1 MCNVVSVNPRALP
14 LFIAVLALTISIFFE
29 GKSTSEA
36 FPTMRFERSVD
47 DGPLHGSDFL
57 SLLMD
62 PQTPQKP
69 TPEPLETSTE
79 TRIPRSTRN
88 QHPYTS
94 TIRKIRP
101 TVGNLF
107 KIDRSNRLTSEN
119 SDSEGYVLAVR
130 VSSSVGKTL
139 INKDVRQGS
148 YEQEKNDLGDATV
161 SNPWGSTV
169 KPLPNLSGV
178 PNNLTDEA
186 EDHSSTVIDDNQV
199 ADVIDQIS
207 IASEDHPS
215 LIAESNKNEFNIE
228 EKEPITTDSEASQT
242 AYVEAPP
249 RLPDF
254 NPPEDLLKQG
264 QSQTKVHP
272 YQQTIIFHNTGD
284 ANQARSVSYSSVA
297 QGVTS
302 LRDKWQN
309 QKPKTHDR
317 QERHY
322 DETKNIN
329 TFRNSDKGKMAESQ
343 TQYPLTET
351 TRKPWSRSHIDTPTT
366 PKFSERNWESPEKN
380 YAPRP
385 TQGPYSAQPEQ
396 NYEVDESVSVVT
408 NGRVHGVQP
417 KPNPDTKKKDDNQ
430 KVGYVVEGRN
440 YRKYRVEERTSDGF
454 IVGEYG
460 VVSHDDGSLRGVRYT
475 ADGTINPR
483 LIYDALMK
491 FLSL

>member
-1 MCNVVSVNPRALP
+1 MCAVTFVNPKALP
-14 LFIAVLALTISIFFE
+14 LLLAAFALTISIFFE
-29 GKSTSEA
+29 GKLTSEA
-36 FPTMRFERSVD
+36 LPTMRFERSVD
-47 DGPLHGSDFL
+47 DGPLQGSDFL
-57 SLLMD
+57 SLLMSA
-62 PQTPQKP
+62 PNPPRSEEVTPATLK
-69 TPEPLETSTE
+69 TSTE
-79 TRIPRSTRN
+79 SRMTRSTYHL
-88 QHPYTS
+88 HPYTN
-94 TIRKIRP
+94 TIRKHRP
-101 TVGNLF
+101 TVGSLF
-107 KIDRSNRLTSEN
+107 KIERNNRETSEN
-119 SDSEGYVLAVR
+119 SDSEGIVVAVR

-148 YEQEKNDLGDATV
+148 YEQEKNDLSDVDQEKHANTTPGNVEDLGSSSLDA
-161 SNPWGSTV
+161 N
-169 KPLPNLSGV
+169 
-178 PNNLTDEA
+178 
-186 EDHSSTVIDDNQV
+186 HV
-199 ADVIDQIS
+199 ADVVDQIS

-215 LIAESNKNEFNIE
+215 VIAESNKSEFNIE
-228 EKEPITTDSEASQT
+228 EKEPITTDSESSQS
-242 AYVEAPP
+242 AFVEVPA

-284 ANQARSVSYSSVA
+284 SNQARSVSYSSVA
-297 QGVTS
+297 QGVSS
-302 LRDKWQN
+302 LRDKL
-309 QKPKTHDR
+309 HER
-317 QERHY
+317 QERNY
-322 DETKNIN
+322 DGSKSSDYLNN
-329 TFRNSDKGKMAESQ
+329 FGNSEKDKSNGSSSSQ
-343 TQYPLTET
+343 TQSYPVTESS
-351 TRKPWSRSHIDTPTT
+351 RKPWNRPSSTSTPR
-366 PKFSERNWESPEKN
+366 FSERNWESPEKS
-380 YAPRP
+380 YVPRP
-385 TQGPYSAQPEQ
+385 TQTPYQAQAEQ

-417 KPNPDTKKKDDNQ
+417 PKQNADEKSKKDDNQ

>member
-1 MCNVVSVNPRALP
+1 M
-14 LFIAVLALTISIFFE
+14 
-29 GKSTSEA
+29 TSEA
-36 FPTMRFERSVD
+36 LPIMRSERSVD
-47 DGPLHGSDFL
+47 NGPLHGSDFL
-57 SLLMD
+57 SLIMD
-62 PQTPQKP
+62 TPSSSRPQKA
-69 TPEPLETSTE
+69 TPAPSKSSTE
-79 TRIPRSTRN
+79 SRMTRSTVHL
-88 QHPYTS
+88 HPYTS

-107 KIDRSNRLTSEN
+107 KIDRNRLTNEN
-119 SDSEGYVLAVR
+119 SNSEGIVVAVR

-139 INKDVRQGS
+139 INKDLRQGHT
-148 YEQEKNDLGDATV
+148 EQEKNDLDDATL
-161 SNPWGSTV
+161 SARWEPTK
-169 KPLPNLSGV
+169 KPSIDVLSV
-178 PNNLTDEA
+178 ESQRKNQTEELNHPSSSVIVDE
-186 EDHSSTVIDDNQV
+186 NV

-215 LIAESNKNEFNIE
+215 LIAEANKNEFNIE
-228 EKEPITTDSEASQT
+228 EREPITTDSEPSQS
-242 AYVEAPP
+242 AFVEVPA

-272 YQQTIIFHNTGD
+272 YHQTIIFHNTGD
-284 ANQARSVSYSSVA
+284 SNQARSVSYSSVA
-297 QGVTS
+297 QGVS
-302 LRDKWQN
+302 NLRDKWDDG
-309 QKPKTHDR
+309 KSKLHER
-317 QERHY
+317 KERHY
-322 DETKNIN
+322 DGNKGSVYLN
-329 TFRNSDKGKMAESQ
+329 TFGNSQKDKTNDSQSQSHPVTESM
-343 TQYPLTET
+343 
-351 TRKPWSRSHIDTPTT
+351 RKPWNRDPLVSSSTPR
-366 PKFSERNWESPEKN
+366 FSERNWESPEKH
-380 YAPRP
+380 YVSRP
-385 TQGPYSAQPEQ
+385 TQSPYSAQPEQ

-417 KPNPDTKKKDDNQ
+417 KQNMDSKKKDDNQ